1 MKIDTTD
8 TLRVVQNKNA
18 EGEVYRRQLHIWLGV
33 GSAGGAI
40 SMTSLA
46 ANLPDPAYVFRFLQ
60 PSLWSFL
67 VGVVAAGSS
76 LFFLALRADEQG
88 EHFAASHNREQIKE
102 AIKEMPE
109 MIASPK
115 RLADE
120 ANQKRNELISQSHEK
135 HAKAERAW
143 RLSRR
148 YTMAWAASLTI
159 SALAFVL
166 GFAWP
171 LAQLSFL
178 GAKLL
183 P

>member
-18 EGEVYRRQLHIWLGV
+18 ESEAYSRQLHIWLGA

-40 SMTSLA
+40 SMASLA
-46 ANLPDPAYVFRFLQ
+46 ASLRDPAYVFHFLT
-60 PSLWSFL
+60 PSFWSFL

-88 EHFAASHNREQIKE
+88 EHFATSHNRDQINE
-102 AIKEMPE
+102 AIRAMPE
-109 MIASPK
+109 VIASPK

-120 ANQKRNELISQSHEK
+120 ANQARNELIRQSHEK
-135 HAKAERAW
+135 HARAERAW
-143 RLSRR
+143 ARSLR
-148 YTMAWAASLTI
+148 YKVAWAASLTI

-171 LAQLSFL
+171 LAQLSFF